1 MRRVEVFTDGKIL
14 SPLRDPARQ
23 IAIHLVDGAEE
34 IAHRRESSR
43 RHNFVEIRDLED
55 AESGR
60 ARDREGL
67 GRLAVDELG
76 AQLERHRDSG
86 VMSRENATADARA
99 GFNHG
104 DSQTSL

>member
-55 AESGR
+55 VQEIQQVEDLLSSP
-60 ARDREGL
+60 ARSELSVMIGL
-67 GRLAVDELG
+67 DVGG
-76 AQLERHRDSG
+76 
-86 VMSRENATADARA
+86 SRILDIVKIGEFAD
-99 GFNHG
+99 
-104 DSQTSL
+104 